1 MVDNL
6 TNNILS
12 YELLGRVMDNCATPR
27 ECSQVLRNI
36 LHNPKISECITI
48 ALHAKFLTI
57 NSNSTYETI

>member
-1 MVDNL
+1 MADNL
-6 TNNILS
+6 TNNIS

-36 LHNPKISECITI
+36 LHNPNMTECITI

-57 NSNSTYETI
+57 NSNSTYEII